1 MSYSYNTTKLH
12 LITLSTTMLLSAGCY
27 HISAHE
33 PGEHGK
39 DLQPAAAVDT
49 LPNVS
54 LKEVSVVA
62 NRRNPFTEVAKIDID
77 KNPVKSS
84 QEILRVVPG
93 LFIAQHAGGGKAEQM
108 FLRGF
113 DLDHGTDI
121 SLWVDG
127 MPVNMVSHAHG
138 QGYADLHFLQPE
150 LIENVEFEKG
160 NYNMLYGDLANAGYV
175 AFKTKDRMPSAVG
188 VEVGMHNYQRYSTSL
203 SFINKRD
210 MSFYATGSFLTDRGF
225 FDNPQNFK
233 RFNFM
238 SKFTRWTDRSSYSVS
253 LWHFNSS
260 WNASGQIPERAVD
273 NHIID
278 WFGSLDPSEGG
289 STSRTNLNFQHH
301 LHLDNG
307 GEVKSNLYLCYY
319 TFDLYSNFTFYL
331 NDPVNADEIHQSER
345 RFIGGGQ
352 TQYSNDFFVG
362 NEKWKWAAGV
372 SLRYDKVNDLALYH
386 TSQRHE
392 LGTYALGDV
401 NESSLGAFGGIE
413 INLGKWM
420 INPAVRVDWFQF
432 NYADK
437 TSDKYNDPNKS
448 QAAVSPKLNII
459 YNPSD
464 VVQLFVKGGKGFH
477 SNDARVVVINDGHRV
492 LPSSYGVDMGI
503 HWKPFSTVMLYA
515 TGWYQYLEDELVYVG
530 DEAIV
535 EPSGRSRRFGAD
547 AGMRWEFLRN
557 FYFQFDYTYSH
568 GRFIDEPSGENYI
581 PLAPVHTFLTALNY
595 QSGPW
600 KAGITGRYLG
610 RRPANEDNTLT
621 TSPYFIVDMS
631 GSYTWRKFTF
641 GLAIENLFNTRWREA
656 QFATETLI
664 PGDTEPVTDICF
676 TPGTPFALRGSI
688 AYKF

>member
-1 MSYSYNTTKLH
+1 MNRTQFRPHPRFLA
-12 LITLSTTMLLSAGCY
+12 LPVMTLLAASSMTSE
-27 HISAHE
+27 AHD
-33 PGEHGK
+33 PATHGK
-39 DLQPAAAVDT
+39 DTQPAVGDT
-49 LPNVS
+49 ITGIS

-62 NRRNPFTEVAKIDID
+62 NRRNPFIEVAKIDID

-84 QEILRVVPG
+84 QEILRTVPG

-160 NYNMLYGDLANAGYV
+160 NYNMMYGDLANAGYV
-175 AFKTKDRMPSAVG
+175 AFKTKDRMPNAVG
-188 VEVGMHNYQRYSTSL
+188 VEIGMHDYQRYAASL

-210 MSFYATGSFLTDRGF
+210 MSFYASGAFLTDKGF

-233 RFNFM
+233 RFNFL
-238 SKFTRWTDRSSYSVS
+238 SKFTRWTDASSYSIS

-273 NHIID
+273 NHIIG

-289 STSRTNLNFQHH
+289 STSRSSLNFQHH
-301 LHLDNG
+301 VHLDDDA
-307 GEVKSNLYLCYY
+307 EVKSNLYLSYY
-319 TFDLYSNFTFYL
+319 TFDLHSNFTFYL
-331 NDPVNADEIHQSER
+331 NDPENGDEIHQKER
-345 RFIGGGQ
+345 RFIAGGNS
-352 TQYSNDFFVG
+352 QYSNQFFVG
-362 NEKWKWAAGV
+362 SEKWKWAGGV
-372 SLRYDKVNDLALYH
+372 GFRYDRVNDIGLYH
-386 TSQRHE
+386 TRQRTE
-392 LGTYALGDV
+392 LGTYALGDIS
-401 NESSLGAFGGIE
+401 ESALWAYVGIE
-413 INLGKWM
+413 MNLGKWM

-432 NYADK
+432 SYADK
-437 TSDKYNDPNKS
+437 TATEYSDPNKA

-464 VVQLFVKGGKGFH
+464 VVQIFLKGGKGFH
-477 SNDARVVVINDGHRV
+477 SNDARVVVVNDGHRV
-492 LPSSYGVDMGI
+492 LPSSYGVDLGL
-503 HWKPFSTVMLYA
+503 HWKPFKTVMLYA

-535 EPSGRSRRFGAD
+535 EPSGKSRRFGAD
-547 AGMRWEFLRN
+547 AGVRWEFLKN

-568 GRFIDEPSGENYI
+568 GRFINEPEGENYI
-581 PLAPVHTFLTALNY
+581 PLAPVHTFLTGLTFQN
-595 QSGPW
+595 GPW

-610 RRPANEDNTLT
+610 RRPANEDNSLT

-631 GSYTWRKFTF
+631 GSFTWKKFTF
-641 GLAIENLFNTRWREA
+641 GLAIENLFNTKWREA

-664 PGDTEPVTDICF
+664 PGDSAPVTDICF
-676 TPGTPFALRGSI
+676 TPGTPFSLRGSV
-688 AYKF
+688 AFKF